1 MEQKEVI
8 IVKRFINPLDDITII
23 LPTSTMYLKKLSL
36 KELKIGINALDVGSN
51 MDYITFEFI
60 NMRTNLFTCNG
71 RSVVTVPALDATGTF
86 LYRHYQI
93 DYLELLDNQ
102 SKKTT
107 EKDFPITIRLR
118 KGDDSILKK
127 DFIYLRFE
135 AVYEKGTIW
144 DLNQDRFTYQ

>member
-8 IVKRFINPLDDITII
+8 YLKRFTNPLDDIII
-23 LPTSTMYLKKLSL
+23 RLPTSTMYLKKLSL
-36 KELKIGINALDVGSN
+36 KEIKIGINALDVGSN
-51 MDYITFEFI
+51 MDYVTIEFI
-60 NMRTNLFTCNG
+60 NMRPNLFTCNG
-71 RSVVTVPALDATGTF
+71 GSISTVPTLDATGTF

-93 DYLELLDNQ
+93 DYLELLENQ
-102 SKKTT
+102 SNRTT

-127 DFIYLRFE
+127 DYVYLRFE
-135 AVYEKGTIW
+135 TVYEKGTIW